1 MFFLLISSFSSF
13 FSRLLLVS
21 FRIFFNFKC
30 SLLSQGHGLVLCR
43 IVCPLI
49 SRFLYNQFYN
59 FVFLIFLLCDFLKP
73 AFDVFHGFY
82 IIFILVLLFIIS
94 FYLCILF
101 PPTLNSELCN
111 FLILWRAICLDC
123 FLEAYFILHLI
134 SFIHYFVPPI
144 TRTSSNYFSIFT
156 YI

>member
-21 FRIFFNFKC
+21 SGYFSI
-30 SLLSQGHGLVLCR
+30 LSVLCCLR
-43 IVCPLI
+43 VMDYSYAGQSVLI

-73 AFDVFHGFY
+73 AFNVFHGFY